1 MDGHDNS
8 SLIENLK
15 RGLCFVFLNG
25 PMPMGGT
32 LASFK
37 CNGQMQT
44 ELRLNGS
51 CSKQRGKKGGR
62 GGENKINYSKIQP
75 TLVASAV

>member
-1 MDGHDNS
+1 
-8 SLIENLK
+8 
-15 RGLCFVFLNG
+15 
-25 PMPMGGT
+25 MPMGGT

-51 CSKQRGKKGGR
+51 CSKQRGTKGGR